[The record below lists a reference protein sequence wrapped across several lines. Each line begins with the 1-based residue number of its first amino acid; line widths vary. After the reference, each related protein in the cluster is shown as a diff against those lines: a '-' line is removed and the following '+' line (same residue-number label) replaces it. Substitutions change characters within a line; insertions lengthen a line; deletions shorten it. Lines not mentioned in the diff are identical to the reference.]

1 MPNTPNT
8 PKQPQTNQPE
18 DLSTNAFFCDVY
30 TELYR
35 IAAQKMWLESV
46 ENTLSPTALVNEAY
60 VRLRASRERD
70 WDSRGHFFSAAAEAM
85 RRILIDRARGK
96 STAKRKGTRQLIELD
111 NLNSKTL
118 LAVDMLLDLNDAL
131 ERLESIDKVAAQ
143 FVKLRLFAGLNNIEA
158 GKAIGVSKSS
168 AYRIWD
174 FATAWFATDGNFDSI
189 AH

>member
-1 MPNTPNT
+1 MPNTPT
-8 PKQPQTNQPE
+8 QSQADEPE
-18 DLSTNAFFCDVY
+18 DRSTNAFFCDVY
-30 TELYR
+30 AELYR

-60 VRLRASRERD
+60 VRLRSSREKD

-96 STAKRKGTRQLIELD
+96 STAKRKGTRQHIELD
-111 NLNSKTL
+111 NLNSQTL

-131 ERLESIDKVAAQ
+131 ERLEAVDRVAAQ

-174 FATAWFATDGNFDSI
+174 FATAWFATDDDFGCVS
-189 AH
+189 H